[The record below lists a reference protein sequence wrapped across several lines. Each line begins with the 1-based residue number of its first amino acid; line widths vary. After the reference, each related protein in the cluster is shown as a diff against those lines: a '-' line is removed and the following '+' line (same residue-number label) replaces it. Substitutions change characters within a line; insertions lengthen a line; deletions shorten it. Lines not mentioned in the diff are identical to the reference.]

1 MDNLTQEIINRVA
14 DEASDL
20 YLNDD
25 EGKYEF
31 NEIIEQFKDSV
42 KTKLEK
48 HSNKTCIVIEYD
60 EDYDVAIQK
69 VDDMLEDI
77 KGCKICEYYTAE
89 VSDVH
94 FWFILTE
101 KN

>member
-1 MDNLTQEIINRVA
+1 MDNLTQEIIDRLA

-42 KTKLEK
+42 KTELEK
-48 HSNKTCIVIEYD
+48 NSNKTCIVIEYD
-60 EDYDVAIQK
+60 EDYDVAIQT
-69 VDDMLEDI
+69 VDNMLEDI
-77 KGCKICEYYTAE
+77 QGCKICEYYTAE